1 MNHAAAELFPDGEE
15 LAHGTEYVTVTAG
28 GQLFGLPIGRVR
40 DVFMV
45 DGLTPVPLAPPEIVG
60 LLNLRGRV
68 ATAIDL
74 KRRLGLCRAEGQ
86 GLMAVGIE
94 AHGESYGLIVE
105 GIGDVVR
112 LGNEMHD
119 GNPADLSGSWSGLS
133 AGVHRMG
140 DQLLVI
146 LDVDALLAIGA

>member
-1 MNHAAAELFPDGEE
+1 MNQAAAELIPDCEE
-15 LAHGTEYVTVTAG
+15 RAHGAEYVTVMAG

-74 KRRLGLCRAEGQ
+74 KRRLGLSRAEGQ

-105 GIGDVVR
+105 GLGDVVR
-112 LGNEMHD
+112 LGNETHD
-119 GNPADLSGSWSGLS
+119 DNPAHLSGSWSGLS
-133 AGVHRMG
+133 AGVHRLD